1 MIGNILEL
9 LKVAKSEKEIGE
21 LTYIALGGNKLPEN
35 FREGLKLIKLE
46 RWRKK

>member
-9 LKVAKSEKEIGE
+9 LKVAKREKEVGE
-21 LTYIALGGNKLPEN
+21 LTYIALGGYKLPETIK
-35 FREGLKLIKLE
+35 EGIKLIKLE

>member
-1 MIGNILEL
+1 MIGNLLEL
-9 LKVAKSEKEIGE
+9 LKVTKSEKE

-35 FREGLKLIKLE
+35 FREGLKLIKLD